1 MKQKYHLNKDMKTK
15 TLTIQEFAVLSADT
29 GKQKYPEVQGDQYSL
44 LCEQTYDAREVKSA
58 SSTGKDEL
66 IMLLRNQHFF
76 PIGIYMEKIADVVMD
91 MYASKGEQNE
101 ELVFDDKA
109 VLVESAEAQAT
120 IAEVNDDSEQA
131 AAENIDTLI
140 ADVSEGK
147 EKKK

>member
-1 MKQKYHLNKDMKTK
+1 MKQKYHLNKDMKAK

-29 GKQKYPEVQGDQYSL
+29 GKQKYPEIQGDQYSL

-58 SSTGKDEL
+58 SATGKDEL

-120 IAEVNDDSEQA
+120 IAEVNDDAEQTP
-131 AAENIDTLI
+131 AENIDTLI
-140 ADVSEGK
+140 ADVSERK

>member
-1 MKQKYHLNKDMKTK
+1 MKQKYHLNKDMKAK

-91 MYASKGEQNE
+91 MYASKGEQNQ

-120 IAEVNDDSEQA
+120 IAEVNDDSEQTP
-131 AAENIDTLI
+131 AENIDTLI